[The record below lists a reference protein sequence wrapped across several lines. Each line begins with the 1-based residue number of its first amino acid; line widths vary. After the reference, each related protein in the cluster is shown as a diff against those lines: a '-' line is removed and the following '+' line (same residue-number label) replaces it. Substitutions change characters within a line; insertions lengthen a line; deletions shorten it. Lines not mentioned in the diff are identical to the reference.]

1 MMFVRLLLASA
12 VLSILAFTLSYSLVM
27 DLAVASWVCIVTYVA
42 LALYSVSQGYLNESS
57 LPLRLPQPRKL
68 ASVQRL
74 YDVVAP
80 RYDDQY
86 ESEYDEDEEDDGWRR
101 QAQPRRALG

>member
-1 MMFVRLLLASA
+1 
-12 VLSILAFTLSYSLVM
+12 
-27 DLAVASWVCIVTYVA
+27 
-42 LALYSVSQGYLNESS
+42 
-57 LPLRLPQPRKL
+57 L